1 MANSPEIFLPFL
13 SILPV
18 GIFVY
23 PIENLG
29 KITNISHIN
38 DIWPFY
44 NALLAALGRLRPKDN
59 QK

>member
-23 PIENLG
+23 PIENLE
-29 KITNISHIN
+29 KNTNISYTYHV
-38 DIWPFY
+38 WQFY
-44 NALLAALGRLRPKDN
+44 MPLVAAFAYRYNIQAKA
-59 QK
+59 